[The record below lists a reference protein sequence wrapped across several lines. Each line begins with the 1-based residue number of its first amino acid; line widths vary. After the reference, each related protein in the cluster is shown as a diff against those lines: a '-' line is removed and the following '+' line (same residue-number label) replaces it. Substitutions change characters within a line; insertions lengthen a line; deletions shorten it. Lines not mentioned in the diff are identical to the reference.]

1 MRKIVG
7 VVAEY
12 NPFHRGHRYQIEEIK
27 KKNAGA
33 AVISVLSSNFLQRGA
48 PALLDKWE
56 RARAAVR
63 CGVDLAL
70 ELPLPFCGNN
80 AGVFAG
86 GAVALLKATG
96 VVEAISFGMED
107 ETDLLGVISAILV
120 QEPPAFK
127 AILQDFL
134 KKGHSYA
141 QARAGAIERL
151 CPGGGAL
158 LGKPNNTLAVAYAEA
173 ALRQKAGFELLPV
186 RRAGAGYNDPSEGEI
201 MSATGIRE
209 ALLNGRTEV
218 AYRAMPDESA
228 AILRKNIAAGRC
240 CLDWQPLWQ
249 AVRLLLMRAASA
261 ELARYADISEGIENR
276 FLDLYPRC
284 ESFEELAERVATRR
298 YPRTRV
304 RRQLMG
310 MLLNVSE
317 ADNQLFQ
324 RRGPAYIRPLAMN
337 RRGRELLR
345 LMRKKSS
352 LPVVTKPA
360 GLRGD
365 GYAQKIMALEF
376 RGAALWESF
385 LPRPDWERE
394 KKAVPLLLDD

>member
-1 MRKIVG
+1 MRKIIG
-7 VVAEY
+7 IVAEY
-12 NPFHRGHRYQIEEIK
+12 NPFHRGHRYQLEEIK
-27 KKNAGA
+27 KRNGDA
-33 AVISVLSSNFLQRGA
+33 AIVSVLSSNFLQRGV

-56 RARAAVR
+56 RAHAAVR

-70 ELPLPFCGNN
+70 ELPLPFCCNN

-86 GAVALLKATG
+86 GAVALLKAAG

-107 ETDLLGVISAILV
+107 ETDLLGAISAILV

-127 AILQDFL
+127 AILQNFL
-134 KKGHSYA
+134 KKGYSYA
-141 QARAGAIERL
+141 QARAEAADRF

-173 ALRQKAGFELLPV
+173 ALRQRAGFELLPV
-186 RRAGAGYNDPSEGEI
+186 RRAGAGYNDRSEGEI

-209 ALLNGRTEV
+209 ALLNGRMES
-218 AYRAMPDESA
+218 ACRAMPDESA

-240 CLDWQPLWQ
+240 CLDWEPLWQ
-249 AVRLLLMRAASA
+249 ALRLLLMRATSA
-261 ELARYADISEGIENR
+261 ELARYAEVSEGVENR
-276 FLDLYPRC
+276 FLDQFPRC

-304 RRQLMG
+304 RRQLMSL
-310 MLLNVSE
+310 LLNVSE

-324 RRGPAYIRPLAMN
+324 RHGPAYIRPLAMN
-337 RRGRELLR
+337 DRGRELLR

-352 LPVVTKPA
+352 LPVITKPA
-360 GLRGD
+360 GLHGD
-365 GYAQKIMALEF
+365 DYAQKIMALEF
-376 RGAALWESF
+376 RGAALWES
-385 LPRPDWERE
+385 LVPRPDWERE
-394 KKAVPLLLDD
+394 KKAVPLILDD